1 MKKTILLLM
10 PILFLAASCAKDSIT
25 NKTHNNNSVIP
36 LTNAPTRQPL
46 TLSAPRLV
54 QQGENTAFVEITWNK
69 NIAEKYE
76 LYRSKGN
83 QTNWQ
88 KITDLDNVMY
98 SVVDNLVKSGAGTYH
113 YKITAIDASGKIIQE
128 SPISSISIS
137 FPDYDKEALKPFQK
151 NDQYDYFGTLT
162 LTGYLKVE
170 KRVCN
175 PGDMCE
181 KTRDYTVFVFNQT
194 TSKEIYNFLATHEGN
209 SFIESNGVGIGCYEK
224 DLGRIYSQN
233 EGDDGMVEN
242 IITGNNLQSLL
253 NSNEKNQIKLQ
264 LTKPIYTSGRGAPDC
279 YSHFRNFNVI
289 N

>member
-1 MKKTILLLM
+1 MKKIILLFI
-10 PILFLAASCAKDSIT
+10 PILFLATSCAKDSTT
-25 NKTHNNNSVIP
+25 NTQNNNSIIP

-46 TLSAPRLV
+46 TLSALRLV
-54 QQGENTAFVEITWNK
+54 QLRENAAFVEITWDK
-69 NIAEKYE
+69 NITEKYE
-76 LYRSKGN
+76 LYRSKGS

-88 KITDLDNVMY
+88 KIKDLDNVMY
-98 SVVDNLVKSGAGTYH
+98 SLVDNLVKSGTGTYY
-113 YKITAIDASGKIIQE
+113 YKITAVDASGKVIQE
-128 SPISSISIS
+128 SSVSSITIS
-137 FPDYDKEALKPFQK
+137 FPNYDEEAQKPFQK
-151 NDQYDYFGTLT
+151 NDTYDYFGTLT

-181 KTRDYTVFVFNQT
+181 KTRDYASFVFSQT
-194 TSKEIYNFLATHEGN
+194 SSKAIYDFLGTNEGN
-209 SFIESNGVGIGCYEK
+209 AFVQGKGVGIGCYEK
-224 DLGRIYSQN
+224 DASRIYSQN

-253 NSNEKNQIKLQ
+253 NSNEKNPIKLQ